1 MNPDFRITP
10 SFIDGSA
17 GKLFALHYAPPDITN
32 QSECFVVAASLA
44 EEMNRCR
51 YMGTMLA
58 QQLSVRGYGYL
69 AVDTYGAGD
78 SAGDTRDV
86 RWSQICQDLK
96 TAIDYAH
103 HLGYQYVS
111 LLGIRLGAMHV
122 IQVAANSPNIKRLI
136 FWQPIINGQA
146 ALTQFLRIKIAA
158 SIGRNEEPGTIKDFE
173 AQIARGE
180 YLNVTGYDIHP
191 EFFNGIK
198 TAHFKN
204 HIESCSM
211 PVGWF
216 TTLTSADRKTPQGDI
231 KLIQAWREKGCD
243 VRHIEVIGPSYWQ
256 AHERTLVPEL
266 IEETVKHVTETS

>member
-1 MNPDFRITP
+1 MSPDYRITS
-10 SFIDGSA
+10 SFIEGQA
-17 GKLFALHYAPPDITN
+17 GKLFALHYAPNKIAN

-58 QQLSVRGYGYL
+58 QQLSMRGYGYL
-69 AVDTYGAGD
+69 VVDAYGTGD
-78 SAGDTRDV
+78 SAGDTKDVCWEQTCRD
-86 RWSQICQDLK
+86 LN
-96 TAIDYAH
+96 TAIQHAFT
-103 HLGYQYVS
+103 LGYQHVS
-111 LLGIRLGAMHV
+111 LIGIRLGALQVM
-122 IQVAANSPNIKRLI
+122 QVAAKLPNIKRLI

-173 AQIARGE
+173 AQIERGE
-180 YLNVTGYDIHP
+180 YLNVAGYDINP

-204 HIESCSM
+204 HLESCIF

-216 TTLTSADRKTPQGDI
+216 TTLTSADRRTPQGDV
-231 KLIQAWREKGCD
+231 KLIQEWRNKGSN
-243 VRHIEVIGPSYWQ
+243 VSHIEIIGPSFWQ

-266 IEETVKHVTETS
+266 VEETIKYVTESS

>member
-1 MNPDFRITP
+1 MNPDYHITP
-10 SFIDGSA
+10 SFIEGSA
-17 GKLFALHYAPPDITN
+17 GKIFALHYSPQDITN

-58 QQLSVRGYGYL
+58 QQLSMRGYGYL
-69 AVDTYGAGD
+69 VVDTYGSGD
-78 SAGDTRDV
+78 SAGDTLDV
-86 RWSQICQDLK
+86 RWDQIYQDLN
-96 TAIDYAH
+96 TAIEHAFS
-103 HLGYQYVS
+103 LGYKHVS
-111 LLGIRLGAMHV
+111 LLGIRLGALHV
-122 IQVAANSPNIKRLI
+122 MQVAAKCPNIKRLI
-136 FWQPIINGQA
+136 FWQPIINGQS

-204 HIESCSM
+204 HIASCSM

-231 KLIQAWREKGCD
+231 KLIQSWREQGSD
-243 VRHIEVIGPSYWQ
+243 IRHIEVIGPSFWQ

-266 IEETVKHVTETS
+266 VEETIKYVTESS